1 MTACHDTS
9 TWGPTMVAD
18 QTHFHRIIVGVDGT
32 ENSIAALHYAVG
44 LAARDGAAVEAVYA
58 FHPYMTAAQ
67 YPFAG
72 ALPPYGAHGEG
83 TQDSADPTTHP
94 PITAATEALETLK
107 NTVSTALGRDEAEQI
122 TMRAIEGEP
131 HSVLGSEA
139 EFADLLIVGAR
150 GHNGPLGL
158 LHGSTAQACTR
169 HATCPVLVV
178 PAAH

>member
-1 MTACHDTS
+1 
-9 TWGPTMVAD
+9 
-18 QTHFHRIIVGVDGT
+18 
-32 ENSIAALHYAVG
+32 
-44 LAARDGAAVEAVYA
+44 
-58 FHPYMTAAQ
+58 MTAAQ

-72 ALPPYGAHGEG
+72 ALPPYGPNGEG
-83 TQDSADPTTHP
+83 TEDSADPNAH

-107 NTVSTALGRDEAEQI
+107 NTVSTALGRDGADLI

-139 EFADLLIVGAR
+139 EFADLLVVGAR

-169 HATCPVLVV
+169 RAT
-178 PAAH
+178 